1 MSKKIEIYVS
11 IDTGSVEEAKLLIK
25 KFKPELCGIKIG
37 KELFTLGGPQIVKW
51 VQDLGFKVFLDL
63 KFHDI
68 PNTVKRACHAAAE
81 LGVSIVNVH
90 ALGGIEMMKAGK
102 EGVDSSKS
110 NTKIIA
116 VTILTSHNQKSLYEV
131 GITQTIE
138 EQIIKLAVN
147 SVKSGLDG
155 VVCSALD
162 IKSMKH
168 LLPENFL
175 FVTPGIRLEKIATDD
190 QKRISTPRSAIE
202 SGSDILVIGR
212 PITSSKNP
220 EKRLHEII
228 EGTKH

>member
-212 PITSSKNP
+212 PIKSRKKIT
-220 EKRLHEII
+220 
-228 EGTKH
+228 